1 FDSEYLLMQ
10 PVYSVQTWPGYAM
23 IVALGIWLHIP
34 AWIVSVII
42 SAGVVGLFFL
52 IVSDLMGRKWGFLAV
67 LFLIAVDPFRHQ
79 SVSIGAFGASLLFGM
94 LMIVAWLKW
103 RICAKTKW
111 GLLFGMAAG
120 WGAITRPIDA
130 ICFALPICIAAVI
143 ESLRIAGQ
151 TKKLLAAALW
161 ALLVALPFL
170 TIQLILD
177 ERITGHWY

>member
-1 FDSEYLLMQ
+1 TLLAITAIGAILSGGRQIDRVWHYIDRRQTGMVLLIVVAAASYFIATGRFRAHVPRYHDEFVYLTHARMLARGRLWMRAHVLVDFFDSEYLLMQ

-79 SVSIGAFGASLLFGM
+79 S
-94 LMIVAWLKW
+94 
-103 RICAKTKW
+103 
-111 GLLFGMAAG
+111 
-120 WGAITRPIDA
+120 
-130 ICFALPICIAAVI
+130 
-143 ESLRIAGQ
+143 
-151 TKKLLAAALW
+151 
-161 ALLVALPFL
+161 
-170 TIQLILD
+170 
-177 ERITGHWY
+177 